1 MQFCNMFK
9 KLQER
14 WKVNMWNLLLILLT
28 FALGGSACGKLSGIL
43 LNLWSNDK
51 TFIWWVLYIILVT
64 ILWPFCVLLIS
75 IPLGQF
81 RFFKN
86 YIQRIA
92 KKIVG
97 KKMSQS
103 LENIQIAIF
112 ASGNGTNAENIISH
126 LKTISNLPISV
137 SLIVTDKENA
147 GIHEVALKNKIPIF
161 VIPKSDINIG
171 DEILKHLKNHQIEF
185 IVLAG
190 YLKKIPTNILQA
202 YERNV
207 INIHPALLPKYGGK
221 GMYGRHVHE
230 AVLANKESESG
241 ITIHYVDEIYDNGEI
256 ILQEKCNVLSTDTA
270 ETLGEKIHQLE
281 YLHYPKVIADILE
294 SKMNVKKND

>member
-1 MQFCNMFK
+1 MN
-9 KLQER
+9 
-14 WKVNMWNLLLILLT
+14 
-28 FALGGSACGKLSGIL
+28 
-43 LNLWSNDK
+43 
-51 TFIWWVLYIILVT
+51 
-64 ILWPFCVLLIS
+64 
-75 IPLGQF
+75 
-81 RFFKN
+81 
-86 YIQRIA
+86 
-92 KKIVG
+92 
-97 KKMSQS
+97 QS
-103 LENIQIAIF
+103 TENIPIAIF

-147 GIHEVALKNKIPIF
+147 GIHEVALKNNIAIF
-161 VIPKSDINIG
+161 VIPKSDINVG
-171 DEILKHLKNHQIEF
+171 AEILKHLKKNQIEF

-190 YLKKIPTNILQA
+190 YLKKVPLNILQA

-221 GMYGRHVHE
+221 GMYGKRVHD
-230 AVLANKESESG
+230 AVIENKESESG

-281 YLHYPKVIADILE
+281 YKHYPEVIVSLLKTKI
-294 SKMNVKKND
+294 NVKKNV

>member
-1 MQFCNMFK
+1 
-9 KLQER
+9 
-14 WKVNMWNLLLILLT
+14 
-28 FALGGSACGKLSGIL
+28 
-43 LNLWSNDK
+43 
-51 TFIWWVLYIILVT
+51 
-64 ILWPFCVLLIS
+64 
-75 IPLGQF
+75 
-81 RFFKN
+81 
-86 YIQRIA
+86 
-92 KKIVG
+92 
-97 KKMSQS
+97 MSQS

-147 GIHEVALKNKIPIF
+147 GIHEVALKNNIPIF

-202 YERNV
+202 YVRNV

-256 ILQEKCNVLSTDTA
+256 ILQEKCNVLSTDSA

-281 YLHYPKVIADILE
+281 YKHYPKVIADILE

>member
-1 MQFCNMFK
+1 
-9 KLQER
+9 
-14 WKVNMWNLLLILLT
+14 
-28 FALGGSACGKLSGIL
+28 
-43 LNLWSNDK
+43 
-51 TFIWWVLYIILVT
+51 
-64 ILWPFCVLLIS
+64 
-75 IPLGQF
+75 
-81 RFFKN
+81 
-86 YIQRIA
+86 
-92 KKIVG
+92 
-97 KKMSQS
+97 MSQP

-126 LKTISNLPISV
+126 LENISNLHI
-137 SLIVTDKENA
+137 SLIVSDKENA
-147 GIHEVALKNKIPIF
+147 GIHDVAFKNNIPIF

-171 DEILKHLKNHQIEF
+171 KEMLMHLKSHRIEF

-190 YLKKIPTNILQA
+190 YLKKVPVNILQA

-221 GMYGRHVHE
+221 GMYGMHVHE
-230 AVLANKESESG
+230 AVIANKETESG
-241 ITIHYVDEIYDNGEI
+241 ITIHYVDEVYDNGEI

>member
-1 MQFCNMFK
+1 MN
-9 KLQER
+9 
-14 WKVNMWNLLLILLT
+14 
-28 FALGGSACGKLSGIL
+28 
-43 LNLWSNDK
+43 
-51 TFIWWVLYIILVT
+51 
-64 ILWPFCVLLIS
+64 
-75 IPLGQF
+75 
-81 RFFKN
+81 
-86 YIQRIA
+86 
-92 KKIVG
+92 
-97 KKMSQS
+97 QS
-103 LENIQIAIF
+103 TENIPIAIF

-147 GIHEVALKNKIPIF
+147 GIHEVALKNNIPIF
-161 VIPKSDINIG
+161 VIPKSDINVG
-171 DEILKHLKNHQIEF
+171 AEILKHLKKHQIEF

-190 YLKKIPTNILQA
+190 YLKKVPLNILQA

-221 GMYGRHVHE
+221 GMYGKHVHE
-230 AVLANKESESG
+230 AVIENKESESG

-281 YLHYPKVIADILE
+281 YKHYPEVIASLLKTKI
-294 SKMNVKKND
+294 NVKKNV

>member
-1 MQFCNMFK
+1 MNQ
-9 KLQER
+9 
-14 WKVNMWNLLLILLT
+14 
-28 FALGGSACGKLSGIL
+28 A
-43 LNLWSNDK
+43 
-51 TFIWWVLYIILVT
+51 
-64 ILWPFCVLLIS
+64 
-75 IPLGQF
+75 
-81 RFFKN
+81 
-86 YIQRIA
+86 
-92 KKIVG
+92 
-97 KKMSQS
+97 
-103 LENIQIAIF
+103 LENIPIAIF

-137 SLIVTDKENA
+137 LLIVTDKENA
-147 GIHEVALKNKIPIF
+147 GIHEVALKNNIPIF

-171 DEILKHLKNHQIEF
+171 AEILKHLKKHQIEF

-190 YLKKIPTNILQA
+190 YLKKVPINILQA

-221 GMYGRHVHE
+221 GMYGKRVHE
-230 AVLANKESESG
+230 AVIENKESESG

-281 YLHYPKVIADILE
+281 YAHYPEVIANLLKTKI
-294 SKMNVKKND
+294 NVKKND